1 MINNPAQVGLAEVQQ
16 IKVARTPTVL
26 RPTHSGKGPISLK
39 DESNRGRVAL
49 PFKMASSSQ
58 AKQGGITRGSHGRRP
73 TFTSLPAGN
82 SGGCPHHHHPL
93 AIITCKTYASM
104 QHHL

>member
-58 AKQGGITRGSHGRRP
+58 AKQGGIILRLTRSP
-73 TFTSLPAGN
+73 LDFCVFA
-82 SGGCPHHHHPL
+82 SG
-93 AIITCKTYASM
+93 
-104 QHHL
+104 